1 MEPRTSTNTTSF
13 NSSTYTYRKPNIISS
28 RSFTVEPSN
37 YYSGYKASSRAQTV
51 TPGYS
56 SSRYTGSG
64 YSGYFGRSNVAR
76 SQDNKPSSTWY
87 KPSRSELYCTV
98 RY

>member
-1 MEPRTSTNTTSF
+1 MENKPTTDTSSF
-13 NSSTYTYRKPNIISS
+13 NANTYNFRKPNIISS

-56 SSRYTGSG
+56 SSRYTGFG

-76 SQDNKPSSTWY
+76 SQDNKPSNTWY
-87 KPSRSELYCTV
+87 KPSRLEL
-98 RY
+98 